1 MAVTPWAIRPEGP
14 LGQGQSIGGGITLP
28 RGREGCL
35 PHPKRYADLTG
46 NGEKQGIKSP
56 CGNT

>member
-14 LGQGQSIGGGITLP
+14 SGQGQSIGGDIIFP
-28 RGREGCL
+28 RGREGVAA
-35 PHPKRYADLTG
+35 PKRYADLTG